1 MKTHDIICEPDGWT
15 YLVNGLRTAS
25 YPSWFMALNAAR
37 NSAERDAREGIAAA
51 LRYQG
56 SDGKLHPVQTKSPA
70 DAGTAVLSQGRTPM
84 LDKRGSQRLGT

>member
-15 YLVNGLRTAS
+15 YLVNGVRTAS

-37 NSAERDAREGIAAA
+37 NSAERDAREGIAAT

-56 SDGKLHPVQTKSPA
+56 SDGKLHPVQTRRA
-70 DAGTAVLSQGRTPM
+70 AEAGTAALPQGRVPM
-84 LDKRGSQRLGT
+84 LDKRRSQRLGT